1 MQLRHASG
9 PTYVPGKQPEHCGP
23 SSVWMR
29 ALPSSQ
35 TQSSMLS
42 LPAGAVDDCIQG
54 EHSRLADVFEN
65 VLMGHAAQVPTPVE
79 DLLFPGEQG
88 AHARPFSMASYPA
101 RHSQSVISAL
111 AWGDEVLAGQ
121 ALQASILSA
130 IVEMPLKVLTG
141 DAKQESE
148 WP

>member
-9 PTYVPGKQPEHCGP
+9 PAYVPGKQPEHCGP

-29 ALPSSQ
+29 ALPSSHI
-35 TQSSMLS
+35 QSSMLS
-42 LPAGAVDDCIQG
+42 LPATAVEPSMHATHCRAAR
-54 EHSRLADVFEN
+54 EAAN
-65 VLMGHAAQVPTPVE
+65 VLGGQGAQSPTPVE
-79 DLLFPGEQG
+79 DLLLPGEHG
-88 AHARPFSMASYPA
+88 VHARPFSVPSYPA

-130 IVEMPLKVLTG
+130 IVEMPYTYQ
-141 DAKQESE
+141 A
-148 WP
+148 